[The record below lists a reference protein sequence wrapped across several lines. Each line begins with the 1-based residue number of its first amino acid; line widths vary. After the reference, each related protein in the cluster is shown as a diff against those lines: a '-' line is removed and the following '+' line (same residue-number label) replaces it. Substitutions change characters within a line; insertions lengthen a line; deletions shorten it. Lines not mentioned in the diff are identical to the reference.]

1 MQFRPI
7 VLTEHRES
15 MRRDGPRMTR
25 RQTSPAAADRTI
37 EFGRFRLL
45 PRRRQLLADGAPVEL
60 GTRAFDLL
68 MALVE
73 ADGALVTKK
82 QLQALVWP
90 DIFVE
95 ETNLKVQI
103 SALRKALGEG
113 RDFIQTET
121 GRGYRFTAAIRSTAA
136 APERWSALDATA
148 APAQATTASPPDLSA
163 VVSRL
168 ACLEAKLAE
177 AVQLFTTDRT
187 ASKRYADRFPPCT
200 ASSRRTIRWRNPRD
214 KASLPE

>member
-25 RQTSPAAADRTI
+25 RQTGPAAADRTI

-45 PRRRQLLADGAPVEL
+45 PRRRQLLADGTPVEL

-68 MALVE
+68 MALIE

-82 QLQALVWP
+82 ELQALVWP
-90 DIFVE
+90 GIFVE

-148 APAQATTASPPDLSA
+148 APAQATIASPPDLSA

-168 ACLEAKLAE
+168 ACLEATLAE

-187 ASKRYADRFPPCT
+187 APKRYADRFPRCT
-200 ASSRRTIRWRNPRD
+200 ASSRRTNRWRNPRD

>member
-15 MRRDGPRMTR
+15 MRRDGPRMTG
-25 RQTSPAAADRTI
+25 RQTSPAAADLTI

-45 PRRRQLLADGAPVEL
+45 PRRRQLLADGTPVEL

-68 MALVE
+68 MALIE

-82 QLQALVWP
+82 ELQALVWP

-103 SALRKALGEG
+103 SALRKALGED

-136 APERWSALDATA
+136 APERWPATDATA
-148 APAQATTASPPDLSA
+148 GPAETTTAPPPDLSA

-187 ASKRYADRFPPCT
+187 APKRYADRFPRCT
-200 ASSRRTIRWRNPRD
+200 ASSGRKIRWRNPRD

>member
-113 RDFIQTET
+113 REFIQTET

-136 APERWSALDATA
+136 APERWPALDATA
-148 APAQATTASPPDLSA
+148 APAQATNASPPDLSA

-187 ASKRYADRFPPCT
+187 ASKRYADRFPRCT

>member
-1 MQFRPI
+1 MQLRPI
-7 VLTEHRES
+7 VLTEHREA

-25 RQTSPAAADRTI
+25 RQTGPAAADRTI

-45 PRRRQLLADGAPVEL
+45 PRRRQLLADGASVEL

-68 MALVE
+68 MALIA

-82 QLQALVWP
+82 ELQALVWP

-136 APERWSALDATA
+136 APERWPATDATA
-148 APAQATTASPPDLSA
+148 APAETTTASPPDLSA
-163 VVSRL
+163 VVLRL

-177 AVQLFTTDRT
+177 AVHLFTTHRT
-187 ASKRYADRFPPCT
+187 VSKGIPNRFPRCT
-200 ASSRRTIRWRNPRD
+200 ASSGRTIRSRHPRD
-214 KASLPE
+214 IA

>member
-15 MRRDGPRMTR
+15 MRRDGPRMTG
-25 RQTSPAAADRTI
+25 RQTSPTAADMTI

-60 GTRAFDLL
+60 GARAFDLL
-68 MALVE
+68 MALIE

-82 QLQALVWP
+82 ELQALVWP

-121 GRGYRFTAAIRSTAA
+121 GRGYRFTAAIRSSAA
-136 APERWSALDATA
+136 APECWPANDATA
-148 APAQATTASPPDLSA
+148 APAETTTAPSPDLSA

-187 ASKRYADRFPPCT
+187 VSKRYTDRFPRCT

>member
-1 MQFRPI
+1 MQLRPI
-7 VLTEHRES
+7 VLTEHREA
-15 MRRDGPRMTR
+15 MRRDGPKMTG
-25 RQTSPAAADRTI
+25 RQTSPAAADVTI

-68 MALVE
+68 MALIE

-82 QLQALVWP
+82 ELQALVWP

-103 SALRKALGEG
+103 SALRKALGED

-136 APERWSALDATA
+136 TPEREPARSVCA
-148 APAQATTASPPDLSA
+148 APAETEAASP
-163 VVSRL
+163 RGG
-168 ACLEAKLAE
+168 
-177 AVQLFTTDRT
+177 
-187 ASKRYADRFPPCT
+187 
-200 ASSRRTIRWRNPRD
+200 
-214 KASLPE
+214 

>member
-1 MQFRPI
+1 
-7 VLTEHRES
+7 
-15 MRRDGPRMTR
+15 MTG
-25 RQTSPAAADRTI
+25 RQTSPAAADMTI
-37 EFGRFRLL
+37 EFGRFRVL
-45 PRRRQLLADGAPVEL
+45 PRRRQLLADGTPVEL

-68 MALVE
+68 MALIE

-82 QLQALVWP
+82 ELQALVWP

-136 APERWSALDATA
+136 ASERWPAPDAI
-148 APAQATTASPPDLSA
+148 APPAETTTAPPPDLSA
-163 VVSRL
+163 VVLRL

-177 AVQLFTTDRT
+177 AVHLFATHRT
-187 ASKRYADRFPPCT
+187 ASKRYTDRFPRCT
-200 ASSRRTIRWRNPRD
+200 ASPGRTIRWRNPRD
-214 KASLPE
+214 KASRPE

>member
-1 MQFRPI
+1 MPLRPI

-15 MRRDGPRMTR
+15 LRRDGPRMTG
-25 RQTSPAAADRTI
+25 RQTSSAAADMTI

-45 PRRRQLLADGAPVEL
+45 PRRRQLRADGTPVEL

-68 MALVE
+68 MALIE

-82 QLQALVWP
+82 ELQALVWP

-95 ETNLKVQI
+95 ETNLKVEI

-136 APERWSALDATA
+136 APERWPARDATA
-148 APAQATTASPPDLSA
+148 APAETTTAPPPDLSA

-168 ACLEAKLAE
+168 ACLEAKLTE

-187 ASKRYADRFPPCT
+187 ASKRYADRFPRCT

>member
-1 MQFRPI
+1 MP
-7 VLTEHRES
+7 VTTDHATEQCEP
-15 MRRDGPRMTR
+15 MRRDDPRMIG
-25 RQTSPAAADRTI
+25 RQTSPAAAETTI

-45 PRRRQLLADGAPVEL
+45 PRRRQLLANGVPVEM

-68 MALVE
+68 MVLIE
-73 ADGALVTKK
+73 ADGELVTKK
-82 QLQALVWP
+82 ELQALVWP
-90 DIFVE
+90 GIFVE

-103 SALRKALGEG
+103 SALRKALGED
-113 RDFIQTET
+113 RDLIQTET

-136 APERWSALDATA
+136 APERWPALDATA

-163 VVSRL
+163 VVLRL

-187 ASKRYADRFPPCT
+187 SPKRYAVRFPRCT
-200 ASSRRTIRWRNPRD
+200 RRTIRWRNPRD

>member
-1 MQFRPI
+1 MQLRPI

-15 MRRDGPRMTR
+15 MRRDGPRMTG
-25 RQTSPAAADRTI
+25 RQTSPAAADLTI

-45 PRRRQLLADGAPVEL
+45 PRRRQLLADGVPVEL

-68 MALVE
+68 MALIE

-82 QLQALVWP
+82 ELQALVWP
-90 DIFVE
+90 GIFVE

-121 GRGYRFTAAIRSTAA
+121 GRGYRFTATIRSTNAGSEHCST
-136 APERWSALDATA
+136 PDATE
-148 APAQATTASPPDLSA
+148 APTETTTASSWDLSA
-163 VVSRL
+163 VVARL
-168 ACLEAKLAE
+168 AGLEAKLAE
-177 AVQLFTTDRT
+177 A
-187 ASKRYADRFPPCT
+187 
-200 ASSRRTIRWRNPRD
+200 
-214 KASLPE
+214 

>member
-1 MQFRPI
+1 MQLRPI
-7 VLTEHRES
+7 VLSEHRES
-15 MRRDGPRMTR
+15 MRRVGPRMTR
-25 RQTSPAAADRTI
+25 GQTSPAAADRTI

-136 APERWSALDATA
+136 APERWPALDATA
-148 APAQATTASPPDLSA
+148 APAQATTASPPDLSV

-187 ASKRYADRFPPCT
+187 ASKRYAGRFPRCT
-200 ASSRRTIRWRNPRD
+200 ASSRRTIPWRNPRD
-214 KASLPE
+214 KASLLE

>member
-1 MQFRPI
+1 MRLQSI
-7 VLTEHRES
+7 VPGEQREP
-15 MRRDGPRMTR
+15 MRRDGSKMFRCR
-25 RQTSPAAADRTI
+25 ASPAAADTTL
-37 EFGRFRLL
+37 EFGRFRVL

-68 MALVE
+68 MALIE

-82 QLQALVWP
+82 ELQALVWP

-103 SALRKALGEG
+103 SALRKALGED

-136 APERWSALDATA
+136 APECLPALDATA
-148 APAQATTASPPDLSA
+148 APAETTTASPPDLSA
-163 VVSRL
+163 VVLRL

-177 AVQLFTTDRT
+177 AVQLFTTDR
-187 ASKRYADRFPPCT
+187 
-200 ASSRRTIRWRNPRD
+200 
-214 KASLPE
+214 